1 MVKRNNG
8 MKYLASLILC
18 LFLCG
23 CGTHAGE
30 NEILIGRKAQDGMD
44 GAGGTE
50 SAELLAE
57 TEDSSGQ
64 DGREGGQDAEKAIL
78 VHVCGAVKNP
88 GVVSLPEGS
97 RAQDA
102 LDAAGGFSENA
113 GRDFVNLA
121 EPVQDGQKLY
131 FPTTEEAN
139 ASAAQG
145 AALQETGDGRVNI
158 NTADIA
164 ALCTLPGIGEAR
176 ARDIIAYRDA
186 NGAFENCEDIMK
198 VSGIKDSVYGRISD
212 KIKVR

>member
-1 MVKRNNG
+1 MVKRNDG
-8 MKYLASLILC
+8 MKYLGSLILC

-23 CGTHAGE
+23 CGTHAGR
-30 NEILIGRKAQDGMD
+30 NELLIGRKAQDGSD
-44 GAGGTE
+44 DVSVVE
-50 SAELLAE
+50 SAELSAE
-57 TEDSSGQ
+57 TEDGSGE
-64 DGREGGQDAEKAIL
+64 DGREAAQGAEKVIL
-78 VHVCGAVKNP
+78 VHVCGAVENP

-102 LDAAGGFSENA
+102 LDKAGGFSENA

-131 FPTTEEAN
+131 FPTSEEAR

-145 AALQETGDGRVNI
+145 SALQEAGDGRVNI
-158 NTADIA
+158 NTADAA

-186 NGAFENCEDIMK
+186 NGAFESCEDIMK
-198 VSGIKDSVYGRISD
+198 VSGIKNSVYNRICD
-212 KIKVR
+212 KIKVK

>member
-8 MKYLASLILC
+8 MMYLGSLILC

-23 CGTHAGE
+23 CGTHAGK
-30 NEILIGRKAQDGMD
+30 NELLIGRKAQDGFD
-44 GAGGTE
+44 DAGGVE
-50 SAELLAE
+50 SAELSAG
-57 TEDSSGQ
+57 TEDGSGE
-64 DGREGGQDAEKAIL
+64 DGREGEQGAEKVIL
-78 VHVCGAVKNP
+78 VHVCGAVENP

-131 FPTTEEAN
+131 FPTTEEAR

-145 AALQETGDGRVNI
+145 SALQEAGDGRVNI
-158 NTADIA
+158 NTADAA

-186 NGAFENCEDIMK
+186 NGAFESCEDIMK
-198 VSGIKDSVYGRISD
+198 VSGIKNSVYNRICD
-212 KIKVR
+212 KIKVK

>member
-1 MVKRNNG
+1 MVKRNDG

-30 NEILIGRKAQDGMD
+30 NEILIGRKAQDGPG

-50 SAELLAE
+50 SAELFAE
-57 TEDSSGQ
+57 TGDSSRQ

-131 FPTTEEAN
+131 FPTTEEA
-139 ASAAQG
+139 QG
-145 AALQETGDGRVNI
+145 AASQEAGDGRVNI

>member
-1 MVKRNNG
+1 MVKRNDG

-23 CGTHAGE
+23 CGTHAGK
-30 NEILIGRKAQDGMD
+30 NEILIGRKAQDGPG
-44 GAGGTE
+44 GAGGAV
-50 SAELLAE
+50 SAELFAE
-57 TEDSSGQ
+57 TGDSSGQ

-121 EPVQDGQKLY
+121 EPVQDGQK
-131 FPTTEEAN
+131 PATA
-139 ASAAQG
+139 ASISIRPILPLCVLCRESGRQEQG
-145 AALQETGDGRVNI
+145 TLSLTGTQ
-158 NTADIA
+158 TARLKTA
-164 ALCTLPGIGEAR
+164 RTL
-176 ARDIIAYRDA
+176 
-186 NGAFENCEDIMK
+186 
-198 VSGIKDSVYGRISD
+198 
-212 KIKVR
+212 

>member
-1 MVKRNNG
+1 MVKRNDG

-23 CGTHAGE
+23 CGTHAGK
-30 NEILIGRKAQDGMD
+30 NEILIGRKAQDGPG
-44 GAGGTE
+44 GAGGAV
-50 SAELLAE
+50 SAELFAE
-57 TEDSSGQ
+57 TGDSSGQ

-131 FPTTEEAN
+131 FPTTEEA
-139 ASAAQG
+139 QG
-145 AALQETGDGRVNI
+145 AALQEAGDGRVNI